1 MATIIEIDGL
11 LHFKDETG
19 NIYIVYPVTKAKNVE
34 GLEEIKVTI
43 DSALSDTS
51 KNPVQNKVI
60 KAEINKLIPKS
71 GGTMTGKLTLSG
83 EPTSNL
89 HAATKQYV
97 DTGLD
102 EKVDT
107 QDLTSHTGNKNNPHG
122 VTAAQVGAL
131 SLTGGTMTGALT
143 LSGNPTS
150 NLHAVTKQYV
160 DGLVPVLKTV
170 TLSTSGW
177 TASGNVYTKSVAV
190 SGVSSNEETQM
201 LFVTPS
207 SASLPHYR
215 ECGIYA
221 SKQGTNSLTFT
232 ASKIPTSSLTVYVV
246 IQDL

>member
-19 NIYIVYPVTKAKNVE
+19 NIYIVYPITKAENVE

-60 KAEINKLIPKS
+60 KAEIDKLIPKS
-71 GGTMTGKLTLSG
+71 GGTMTGALTLSG

-102 EKVDT
+102 KKVDEQT
-107 QDLTSHTGNKNNPHG
+107 MTTELAKKLDKS
-122 VTAAQVGAL
+122 
-131 SLTGGTMTGALT
+131 GGTMTGALT
-143 LSGNPTS
+143 LSGDPTS
-150 NLHAVTKQYV
+150 NLHAATKQYV
-160 DGLVPVLKTV
+160 DELAPVLKTV

-177 TASGNVYTKSVAV
+177 TASGNVYTKSVTV
-190 SGVSSNEETQM
+190 SGVLSSETTQM

-207 SASLPHYR
+207 SASLSHYR

-221 SKQGTNSLTFT
+221 SKQATNSLTFT
-232 ASKIPTSSLTVYVV
+232 ASKIPTSSLTVYIT